1 MIERI
6 RKRFIHVTILSVLV
20 ALLLIMGTFNFV
32 AFRSVQTN
40 ADLMLDL
47 MANNGGDFPDRIPD
61 EYKGIIEGFGNAA
74 YMDDDF
80 EGEAPEDGNR
90 YFNNGVI
97 QGERHRTFSAVTD
110 ETPYEARY
118 FSVVLD
124 DQATALLVNTGR
136 IASVNAE
143 DATRYARSLQH
154 IGATETGF
162 LGVYRYRVQPV
173 ENGTMYLFLDCSSEL
188 YNSIYM
194 LILSLMIAGAALLL
208 ISMMVILFS
217 KRAIR
222 PIEESYDKQRKFITN
237 AGHELKTPLAII
249 DSCTEVLEMTEGE
262 NKWTEGI
269 HEQVG
274 RLTTMTA
281 ELISMA
287 KMAESDL
294 ELNKRELNLSDLCRE
309 TLEPFGLMAEEQ
321 GLGYVLDITPDI
333 PFFGN
338 EQTLKQL
345 CSILADN
352 AVKYA
357 VPGGSTSRATTQRK
371 ASKRAT
377 ATNSSN
383 GSTGATRPT
392 ARRRKATASASPW
405 QRPSRNSTTV
415 ASPRTVRTANGS
427 RSPCPSPNGAAARE
441 PSARSRG
448 SRRSTTKRMPASRRI
463 ASPKHKR
470 LHKNRPPEAFQTG
483 AFPGFF
489 ILCR

>member
-6 RKRFIHVTILSVLV
+6 RKRFIYVTIASVLV
-20 ALLLIMGTFNFV
+20 ALMLIMGAFNYM
-32 AFRSVQTN
+32 AFRSVRVN
-40 ADLMLDL
+40 SDLLLDL
-47 MANNGGDFPDRIPD
+47 LAVNGGDFPDIIPK
-61 EYKGIIEGFGNAA
+61 EYKGIIDEFGTSAFINNDNDDF
-74 YMDDDF
+74 DDDF
-80 EGEAPEDGNR
+80 DDADDDNFRYFGNR
-90 YFNNGVI
+90 GSEN
-97 QGERHRTFSAVTD
+97 ERYRTFSSVTD

-124 DQATALLVNTGR
+124 GEGVPLNVNTGR
-136 IASVNAE
+136 IASVSAT
-143 DATRYARSLQH
+143 DATRYAKSLQN
-154 IGATETGF
+154 IGATNSGF
-162 LGVYRYRVQPV
+162 LGIYRYRVQAV
-173 ENGTMYLFLDCSSEL
+173 DGGTQYLFLDCSSDL
-188 YNSIYM
+188 YNAIYTF
-194 LILSLMIAGAALLL
+194 ILSLMIGLAALLL
-208 ISMMVILFS
+208 ISLLVILFS

-274 RLTTMTA
+274 RLTTMTG

-294 ELNKRELNLSDLCRE
+294 ELNKRDLDLSALCRE

-321 GLGYVLDITPDI
+321 GLGYELDITPDI

-357 VPGGSTSRATTQRK
+357 TPGTTIVMSLKKKGRRVLLSSDNAAENVTKGKRNELFERFYRGDTSHSQEKKGYGIGLSMAETITELHNGTISAGSDDGERLK
-371 ASKRAT
+371 I
-377 ATNSSN
+377 
-383 GSTGATRPT
+383 
-392 ARRRKATASASPW
+392 TASFPE
-405 QRPSRNSTTV
+405 R
-415 ASPRTVRTANGS
+415 G
-427 RSPCPSPNGAAARE
+427 G
-441 PSARSRG
+441 SARSIRKVT
-448 SRRSTTKRMPASRRI
+448 RQQEKY
-463 ASPKHKR
+463 HK
-470 LHKNRPPEAFQTG
+470 KNAKEQEQGLAK
-483 AFPGFF
+483 A
-489 ILCR
+489 

>member
-357 VPGGSTSRATTQRK
+357 VPGTTIYMTLKKRGRRVHLSSDNAAEGVKKGNRNELFERFYRGDTSHSQEKKGYGIGLSMAETITELHNGRISA
-371 ASKRAT
+371 
-377 ATNSSN
+377 NSED
-383 GSTGATRPT
+383 GERL
-392 ARRRKATASASPW
+392 KI
-405 QRPSRNSTTV
+405 TV
-415 ASPRTVRTANGS
+415 SFPERG
-427 RSPCPSPNGAAARE
+427 G
-441 PSARSRG
+441 SARAIRKVT
-448 SRRSTTKRMPASRRI
+448 RQQEKYHKKNAAEQENRI
-463 ASPKHKR
+463 AK
-470 LHKNRPPEAFQTG
+470 A
-483 AFPGFF
+483 
-489 ILCR
+489 

>member
-357 VPGGSTSRATTQRK
+357 VPGTTIYMTLKKRGRRVHLSSDNAAEGVKKGNRNELFERFYRGDTSHSQEKKGYGIGLSMAQSIVLSHGGTID
-371 ASKRAT
+371 AESKDGKSLT
-377 ATNSSN
+377 I
-383 GSTGATRPT
+383 T
-392 ARRRKATASASPW
+392 AR
-405 QRPSRNSTTV
+405 
-415 ASPRTVRTANGS
+415 
-427 RSPCPSPNGAAARE
+427 
-441 PSARSRG
+441 
-448 SRRSTTKRMPASRRI
+448 
-463 ASPKHKR
+463 
-470 LHKNRPPEAFQTG
+470 L
-483 AFPGFF
+483 
-489 ILCR
+489 

>member
-1 MIERI
+1 M
-6 RKRFIHVTILSVLV
+6 TILSVLV

-357 VPGGSTSRATTQRK
+357 VPGTTIYMTLKKRGRRVHLSSDNAAEGVKKGNRNELFERFYRGDTSHSQEKKGYGIGLSMAETITELHNGRISA
-371 ASKRAT
+371 
-377 ATNSSN
+377 NSED
-383 GSTGATRPT
+383 GERL
-392 ARRRKATASASPW
+392 KI
-405 QRPSRNSTTV
+405 TV
-415 ASPRTVRTANGS
+415 SFPERG
-427 RSPCPSPNGAAARE
+427 G
-441 PSARSRG
+441 SARAIRKVTRQQEKYHKKNAG
-448 SRRSTTKRMPASRRI
+448 EQENRI
-463 ASPKHKR
+463 AK
-470 LHKNRPPEAFQTG
+470 A
-483 AFPGFF
+483 
-489 ILCR
+489 

>member
-357 VPGGSTSRATTQRK
+357 VPGTTIYMTLKKRGRRVHLSSDNAAEGVKKGNRNELFERFYRGDTSHSQEKKGYGIGLSMAETITELHNGRISA
-371 ASKRAT
+371 
-377 ATNSSN
+377 NSED
-383 GSTGATRPT
+383 GERL
-392 ARRRKATASASPW
+392 KI
-405 QRPSRNSTTV
+405 TV
-415 ASPRTVRTANGS
+415 SFPERG
-427 RSPCPSPNGAAARE
+427 G
-441 PSARSRG
+441 SARAIRKVTRQQEKYHKKNAG
-448 SRRSTTKRMPASRRI
+448 EQENRI
-463 ASPKHKR
+463 AK
-470 LHKNRPPEAFQTG
+470 A
-483 AFPGFF
+483 
-489 ILCR
+489 

>member
-40 ADLMLDL
+40 ADLILDL

-61 EYKGIIEGFGNAA
+61 EYKGIIEGFGQAA
-74 YMDDDF
+74 TFADENGFNKDFDEDDPAPYFDN
-80 EGEAPEDGNR
+80 EA
-90 YFNNGVI
+90 I
-97 QGERHRTFSAVTD
+97 QRERHYTFSPVTD

-124 DQATALLVNTGR
+124 GEGTALSVNTGR
-136 IASVNAE
+136 IASVNVE
-143 DATRYARSLQH
+143 DATKYAKSLQH
-154 IGATETGF
+154 IGVTETGY
-162 LGVYRYRVQPV
+162 LGVYRYRVQPL
-173 ENGTMYLFLDCSSEL
+173 ENGTMYLFLDCSSDL

-194 LILSLMIAGAALLL
+194 LIVSLMISGAALLL
-208 ISMMVILFS
+208 ISMLVILFS

-294 ELNKRELNLSDLCRE
+294 ELNKRDLDLSELCRE

-321 GLGYVLDITPDI
+321 GLGYVLDITPGI

-357 VPGGSTSRATTQRK
+357 VPGTTIYMTLKKKGRRLHLSSDNAAEGVKKGNRGELFERFYRGDTSHSQEKKGYGIGLSMAQTITELHNGRISAISEDGERLK
-371 ASKRAT
+371 IIASFPER
-377 ATNSSN
+377 
-383 GSTGATRPT
+383 GG
-392 ARRRKATASASPW
+392 
-405 QRPSRNSTTV
+405 
-415 ASPRTVRTANGS
+415 
-427 RSPCPSPNGAAARE
+427 
-441 PSARSRG
+441 SARSIRKVAKQQEKYHKKNAKEQE
-448 SRRSTTKRMPASRRI
+448 TRI
-463 ASPKHKR
+463 AK
-470 LHKNRPPEAFQTG
+470 A
-483 AFPGFF
+483 
-489 ILCR
+489 

>member
-32 AFRSVQTN
+32 AFRSVRTN
-40 ADLMLDL
+40 ADLILDL
-47 MANNGGDFPDRIPD
+47 MANNGGDFPDRIPE

-74 YMDDDF
+74 VYMDDEF
-80 EGEAPEDGNR
+80 EGASPEAQGGNR
-90 YFNNGVI
+90 YFNNGAI

-110 ETPYEARY
+110 ETPYETRY
-118 FSVVLD
+118 FSVILD
-124 DQATALLVNTGR
+124 DQSTPLAVNTGR
-136 IASVNAE
+136 IASVNEE
-143 DATRYARSLQH
+143 DATRYARSLQK
-154 IGATETGF
+154 IGVTDSGF

-173 ENGTMYLFLDCSSEL
+173 ETGTMYLFLDCSSDL
-188 YNSIYM
+188 YNAIYM

-208 ISMMVILFS
+208 ISMMVILLS

-222 PIEESYDKQRKFITN
+222 PIQESYDKQRKFITN

-262 NKWTEGI
+262 SKWTEGI

-294 ELNKRELNLSDLCRE
+294 ELNKRDLDLSELCRE

-321 GLGYVLDITPDI
+321 GLGYVMDITPDI

-357 VPGGSTSRATTQRK
+357 VPGTTIYMTLKKKGRRVHLSSDNVAEGIKKGNRNELFERFYRGDTSHSQEKKGYGIGLSMAETITELHNGRISANSEDGQRLK
-371 ASKRAT
+371 I
-377 ATNSSN
+377 
-383 GSTGATRPT
+383 
-392 ARRRKATASASPW
+392 TASFPE
-405 QRPSRNSTTV
+405 R
-415 ASPRTVRTANGS
+415 G
-427 RSPCPSPNGAAARE
+427 G
-441 PSARSRG
+441 SARAIRKV
-448 SRRSTTKRMPASRRI
+448 TKQQE
-463 ASPKHKR
+463 KYHK
-470 LHKNRPPEAFQTG
+470 KNAKEQENKLAK
-483 AFPGFF
+483 A
-489 ILCR
+489 

>member
-154 IGATETGF
+154 IRATETGF

-357 VPGGSTSRATTQRK
+357 VPGTTIYMTLKKRGRRVHLSSDNAAEGVKKGNRNELFERFYRGDTSHSQEKKGYGIGLSMAETITELHNGRISA
-371 ASKRAT
+371 
-377 ATNSSN
+377 NSED
-383 GSTGATRPT
+383 GERL
-392 ARRRKATASASPW
+392 KI
-405 QRPSRNSTTV
+405 TV
-415 ASPRTVRTANGS
+415 SFPERG
-427 RSPCPSPNGAAARE
+427 G
-441 PSARSRG
+441 SARAIRKVTRQQEKYHKKNAG
-448 SRRSTTKRMPASRRI
+448 EQENRI
-463 ASPKHKR
+463 AK
-470 LHKNRPPEAFQTG
+470 A
-483 AFPGFF
+483 
-489 ILCR
+489 

>member
-6 RKRFIHVTILSVLV
+6 RKRCIHVTILSVLV

-357 VPGGSTSRATTQRK
+357 VPGTTIYMTLKKRGRRVHLSSDNAAEGVKKGNRNELFERFYRGDTSHSQEKKGYGIGLSMAETITELHNGRISA
-371 ASKRAT
+371 
-377 ATNSSN
+377 NSED
-383 GSTGATRPT
+383 GERL
-392 ARRRKATASASPW
+392 KI
-405 QRPSRNSTTV
+405 TV
-415 ASPRTVRTANGS
+415 SFPERG
-427 RSPCPSPNGAAARE
+427 G
-441 PSARSRG
+441 SARAIRKVTRQQEKYHKKNAG
-448 SRRSTTKRMPASRRI
+448 EQENRI
-463 ASPKHKR
+463 AK
-470 LHKNRPPEAFQTG
+470 A
-483 AFPGFF
+483 
-489 ILCR
+489 

>member
-40 ADLMLDL
+40 ADLILDL

-357 VPGGSTSRATTQRK
+357 VPGTTIYMTLKKRGRRVHLSSDNAAEGVKKGNRNELFERFYRGDTSHSQEKKGYGIGLSMAETITELHNGRISA
-371 ASKRAT
+371 
-377 ATNSSN
+377 NSED
-383 GSTGATRPT
+383 GERL
-392 ARRRKATASASPW
+392 KI
-405 QRPSRNSTTV
+405 TV
-415 ASPRTVRTANGS
+415 SFPERG
-427 RSPCPSPNGAAARE
+427 G
-441 PSARSRG
+441 SARAIRKVTRQQEKYHKKNAG
-448 SRRSTTKRMPASRRI
+448 EQENRI
-463 ASPKHKR
+463 AK
-470 LHKNRPPEAFQTG
+470 A
-483 AFPGFF
+483 
-489 ILCR
+489 

>member
-262 NKWTEGI
+262 NK
-269 HEQVG
+269 
-274 RLTTMTA
+274 
-281 ELISMA
+281 
-287 KMAESDL
+287 
-294 ELNKRELNLSDLCRE
+294 
-309 TLEPFGLMAEEQ
+309 
-321 GLGYVLDITPDI
+321 
-333 PFFGN
+333 
-338 EQTLKQL
+338 
-345 CSILADN
+345 
-352 AVKYA
+352 
-357 VPGGSTSRATTQRK
+357 
-371 ASKRAT
+371 
-377 ATNSSN
+377 
-383 GSTGATRPT
+383 
-392 ARRRKATASASPW
+392 
-405 QRPSRNSTTV
+405 
-415 ASPRTVRTANGS
+415 
-427 RSPCPSPNGAAARE
+427 
-441 PSARSRG
+441 
-448 SRRSTTKRMPASRRI
+448 
-463 ASPKHKR
+463 
-470 LHKNRPPEAFQTG
+470 
-483 AFPGFF
+483 
-489 ILCR
+489 

>member
-357 VPGGSTSRATTQRK
+357 VPGTTIYMTLQKRGRRVHLSSDNAAEGVKKGNRNELFERFYRGDTSHSQEKKGYGIGLSMAETITELHNGRISA
-371 ASKRAT
+371 
-377 ATNSSN
+377 NSED
-383 GSTGATRPT
+383 GERL
-392 ARRRKATASASPW
+392 KI
-405 QRPSRNSTTV
+405 TV
-415 ASPRTVRTANGS
+415 SFPERG
-427 RSPCPSPNGAAARE
+427 G
-441 PSARSRG
+441 SARAIRKVTRQQEKYHKKNAG
-448 SRRSTTKRMPASRRI
+448 EQENRI
-463 ASPKHKR
+463 AK
-470 LHKNRPPEAFQTG
+470 A
-483 AFPGFF
+483 
-489 ILCR
+489 

>member
-32 AFRSVQTN
+32 AFRSVRTN
-40 ADLMLDL
+40 ADLILDL

-61 EYKGIIEGFGNAA
+61 EYKGIIEDFGHAA
-74 YMDDDF
+74 AFAGGDKDVDDF
-80 EGEAPEDGNR
+80 DEDDLEERGG
-90 YFNNGVI
+90 YFNNSAI
-97 QGERHRTFSAVTD
+97 QGDRHRTFSAVTD
-110 ETPYEARY
+110 ETPYETRY

-124 DQATALLVNTGR
+124 ANSNPLSVNTGR

-143 DATRYARSLQH
+143 DATRYAQSLQH
-154 IGATETGF
+154 IGVTDSGF
-162 LGVYRYRVQPV
+162 LGVYRYRVQKAQ
-173 ENGTMYLFLDCSSEL
+173 NGTMYLFLDCSSDL

-194 LILSLMIAGAALLL
+194 LIVSLMIGGAALLL
-208 ISMMVILFS
+208 ISMLVVLFS

-222 PIEESYDKQRKFITN
+222 PIQESYDKQQKFITN

-294 ELNKRELNLSDLCRE
+294 ELNKRDLDLSELCRE

-321 GLGYVLDITPDI
+321 GLGYVLDIAPDI

-357 VPGGSTSRATTQRK
+357 VPGTTIYMTLKKKGRRLHLSSDNVAEGIKKGNRNELFERFYRGDTSHSQEKKGYGIGLSMAQTITELHNGRISALSEDGERLK
-371 ASKRAT
+371 IIASFPER
-377 ATNSSN
+377 
-383 GSTGATRPT
+383 GG
-392 ARRRKATASASPW
+392 
-405 QRPSRNSTTV
+405 
-415 ASPRTVRTANGS
+415 
-427 RSPCPSPNGAAARE
+427 
-441 PSARSRG
+441 SARAIRKV
-448 SRRSTTKRMPASRRI
+448 TKQQE
-463 ASPKHKR
+463 KYHK
-470 LHKNRPPEAFQTG
+470 KNAKEQENGLAK
-483 AFPGFF
+483 A
-489 ILCR
+489 

>member
-321 GLGYVLDITPDI
+321 GLGYVLDITSDI

-357 VPGGSTSRATTQRK
+357 VPGTTIYMTLKKRGRRVHLSSDNAAEGVKKGNRNELFERFYRGDTSHSQEKKGYGIGLSMAETITELHNGRISA
-371 ASKRAT
+371 
-377 ATNSSN
+377 NSED
-383 GSTGATRPT
+383 GERL
-392 ARRRKATASASPW
+392 KI
-405 QRPSRNSTTV
+405 TV
-415 ASPRTVRTANGS
+415 SFPERG
-427 RSPCPSPNGAAARE
+427 G
-441 PSARSRG
+441 SARAIRKVTRQQEKYHKKNAG
-448 SRRSTTKRMPASRRI
+448 EQENRI
-463 ASPKHKR
+463 AK
-470 LHKNRPPEAFQTG
+470 A
-483 AFPGFF
+483 
-489 ILCR
+489 

>member
-143 DATRYARSLQH
+143 DATWYARSLQH

-357 VPGGSTSRATTQRK
+357 VPGTTIYMTLKKRGRRVHLSSDNAAEGVKKGNRNELFERFYRGDTSHSQEKKGYGIGLSMAETITELHNGRISA
-371 ASKRAT
+371 
-377 ATNSSN
+377 NSED
-383 GSTGATRPT
+383 GERL
-392 ARRRKATASASPW
+392 KI
-405 QRPSRNSTTV
+405 TV
-415 ASPRTVRTANGS
+415 SFPERG
-427 RSPCPSPNGAAARE
+427 G
-441 PSARSRG
+441 SARAIRKVTRQQEKYHKKNAG
-448 SRRSTTKRMPASRRI
+448 EQENRI
-463 ASPKHKR
+463 AK
-470 LHKNRPPEAFQTG
+470 A
-483 AFPGFF
+483 
-489 ILCR
+489 

>member
-61 EYKGIIEGFGNAA
+61 EYKGIIEGFGNAAA

-357 VPGGSTSRATTQRK
+357 VPGTTIYMTLKKRGRRVHLSSDNAAEGVKKGNRNELFERFYRGDTSHSQEKKGYGIGLSMAETITELHNGRISA
-371 ASKRAT
+371 
-377 ATNSSN
+377 NSED
-383 GSTGATRPT
+383 GERL
-392 ARRRKATASASPW
+392 KI
-405 QRPSRNSTTV
+405 TV
-415 ASPRTVRTANGS
+415 SFPERG
-427 RSPCPSPNGAAARE
+427 G
-441 PSARSRG
+441 SARAIRKVTRQQEKYHKKNAG
-448 SRRSTTKRMPASRRI
+448 EQENRI
-463 ASPKHKR
+463 AK
-470 LHKNRPPEAFQTG
+470 A
-483 AFPGFF
+483 
-489 ILCR
+489 

>member
-345 CSILADN
+345 GSILADN

-357 VPGGSTSRATTQRK
+357 VPGTTIYMTLKKRGRRVHLSSDNAAEGVKKGNRNELFERFYRGDTSHSQEKKGYGIGLSMAETITELHNGRISA
-371 ASKRAT
+371 
-377 ATNSSN
+377 NSED
-383 GSTGATRPT
+383 GERL
-392 ARRRKATASASPW
+392 KI
-405 QRPSRNSTTV
+405 TV
-415 ASPRTVRTANGS
+415 SFPERG
-427 RSPCPSPNGAAARE
+427 G
-441 PSARSRG
+441 SARAIRKVTRQQEKYHKKNAG
-448 SRRSTTKRMPASRRI
+448 EQENRI
-463 ASPKHKR
+463 AK
-470 LHKNRPPEAFQTG
+470 A
-483 AFPGFF
+483 
-489 ILCR
+489 

>member
-40 ADLMLDL
+40 ADLILDL

-74 YMDDDF
+74 VYIDDDF
-80 EGEAPEDGNR
+80 DGDADDLDPDEQNR
-90 YFNNGVI
+90 YFNNDAL
-97 QGERHRTFSAVTD
+97 QRERHHTFSAVTD
-110 ETPYEARY
+110 ETPYETRY

-124 DQATALLVNTGR
+124 DQGTALSVNTGR

-162 LGVYRYRVQPV
+162 LGVYRYRVQKV
-173 ENGTMYLFLDCSSEL
+173 ANGTMYLFLDCSSDL

-194 LILSLMIAGAALLL
+194 LILSLMITGAALLL
-208 ISMMVILFS
+208 ISMLVILFS

-222 PIEESYDKQRKFITN
+222 PIQESYDKQRKFITN

-274 RLTTMTA
+274 RLTTMTG

-294 ELNKRELNLSDLCRE
+294 ELNKRDLDLSELCRE

-321 GLGYVLDITPDI
+321 GLGYVMDITPDI

-338 EQTLKQL
+338 EQTLKTL

-357 VPGGSTSRATTQRK
+357 SPGTTIYMTLKKRGRRIHLSSDNVAEGIKKGNRNELFERFYRGDTSHSQEKKGYGIGLSMAETITELHNGRISANSEDGERLKITASFPERGGSARAIRK
-371 ASKRAT
+371 
-377 ATNSSN
+377 
-383 GSTGATRPT
+383 
-392 ARRRKATASASPW
+392 
-405 QRPSRNSTTV
+405 V
-415 ASPRTVRTANGS
+415 
-427 RSPCPSPNGAAARE
+427 
-441 PSARSRG
+441 
-448 SRRSTTKRMPASRRI
+448 TKQQEKYHKKNAQEQGNRI
-463 ASPKHKR
+463 AK
-470 LHKNRPPEAFQTG
+470 A
-483 AFPGFF
+483 
-489 ILCR
+489 

>member
-32 AFRSVQTN
+32 AFRSVRTN

-47 MANNGGDFPDRIPD
+47 MANNGGDFPDRIPE
-61 EYKGIIEGFGNAA
+61 EYKGIIEGFGHAA
-74 YMDDDF
+74 VNMDEEF
-80 EGEAPEDGNR
+80 QEGDPAAQNR
-90 YFNNGVI
+90 YFYNEAL
-97 QGERHRTFSAVTD
+97 QGERHHTFSAVTD
-110 ETPYEARY
+110 ETPYETRY
-118 FSVVLD
+118 FSVILD
-124 DQATALLVNTGR
+124 DQSTPLAVNTGR
-136 IASVNAE
+136 IASVNEE
-143 DATRYARSLQH
+143 DATRYARSLQK
-154 IGATETGF
+154 IGVTDSGF
-162 LGVYRYRVQPV
+162 LGIYRYRVQPV
-173 ENGTMYLFLDCSSEL
+173 ETANMYLFLDCSSDL
-188 YNSIYM
+188 YNAIYM

-222 PIEESYDKQRKFITN
+222 PIQESYDKQRKFITN

-262 NKWTEGI
+262 SKWTEGI

-294 ELNKRELNLSDLCRE
+294 ELNKRDLDLSELCRE

-321 GLGYVLDITPDI
+321 GLGYVMDITPDI

-357 VPGGSTSRATTQRK
+357 VPGTTIYMTLKKKGRRVHLSSDNVAEGIKKGNRNELFERFYRGDTSHSQEKKGYGIGLSMAETITELHNGRISANSEDGQRLK
-371 ASKRAT
+371 I
-377 ATNSSN
+377 
-383 GSTGATRPT
+383 
-392 ARRRKATASASPW
+392 TASFPE
-405 QRPSRNSTTV
+405 R
-415 ASPRTVRTANGS
+415 G
-427 RSPCPSPNGAAARE
+427 G
-441 PSARSRG
+441 SARAIRKV
-448 SRRSTTKRMPASRRI
+448 TKQQE
-463 ASPKHKR
+463 KYHK
-470 LHKNRPPEAFQTG
+470 KNAKEQENKLAK
-483 AFPGFF
+483 A
-489 ILCR
+489 

>member
-6 RKRFIHVTILSVLV
+6 
-20 ALLLIMGTFNFV
+20 
-32 AFRSVQTN
+32 
-40 ADLMLDL
+40 LDL

-357 VPGGSTSRATTQRK
+357 VPGTTIYMTLKKRGRRVHLSSDNAAEGVKKGNRNELFERFYRGDTSHSQEKKGYGIGLSMAETITELHNGRISA
-371 ASKRAT
+371 
-377 ATNSSN
+377 NSED
-383 GSTGATRPT
+383 GERL
-392 ARRRKATASASPW
+392 KI
-405 QRPSRNSTTV
+405 TV
-415 ASPRTVRTANGS
+415 SFPERG
-427 RSPCPSPNGAAARE
+427 G
-441 PSARSRG
+441 SARAIRKVTRQQEKYHKKNAG
-448 SRRSTTKRMPASRRI
+448 EQENRI
-463 ASPKHKR
+463 AK
-470 LHKNRPPEAFQTG
+470 A
-483 AFPGFF
+483 
-489 ILCR
+489 